1 MAERDETILFETI
14 PARDRDYHDDNER
27 EETEAERKT
36 REFMEDVNGKNSQKV
51 GFFDINKVDSA
62 ASFSARNF
70 CERVPSDQFGDP
82 ESLMMYIRRKY
93 GPGMYRILGRVEG
106 RKGFV
111 INSLFNIEP
120 TVGENPRNLPAVHTP
135 EKAGGDNL
143 AYIVQMIAQQN
154 QQMQQNIMM
163 MLEQRNEKKGIDLT
177 FLKDPQILA
186 LILPAAT
193 GLIGAVF
200 KNRRDPLADI
210 TQLLTITGTIKD
222 MREDSEGGGNPDTW
236 PALINNALDKLGSLA
251 PMIAAKPGQAPA
263 PRPAPGNDARP
274 TPQQLPPMAQAL
286 APQIKQLVEYA
297 QAGSDPAECAKV
309 VWNSAPEQY
318 RPALQQFLEADNCIS
333 TMARVNP
340 GVLDYAVWFDELRYN
355 VLELADPDQDADTHV
370 HDTPAD
376 PETPEQ

>member
-1 MAERDETILFETI
+1 MRDDDSDVVVFDAI
-14 PARDRDYHDDNER
+14 PSGGRFSEHER

-36 REFMEDVNGKNSQKV
+36 REFIEEVNGKDSQKV
-51 GFFDINKVDSA
+51 GFFDIYRVADA
-62 ASFSARNF
+62 ATFGIDDF

-82 ESLMMYIRRKY
+82 ESLMMFLRGKY
-93 GPGMYRILGRVEG
+93 GHGKYRILGRV
-106 RKGFV
+106 KGKKGV
-111 INSLFNIEP
+111 VLNSLLTIAP
-120 TVGENPRNLPAVHTP
+120 ALENPRNLPAVHTP

-200 KNRRDPLADI
+200 KNRRDPLDDI

-222 MREDSEGGGNPDTW
+222 MREESEGGGNPDTW
-236 PALINNALDKLGSLA
+236 PALINNALDKLGNLA

-263 PRPAPGNDARP
+263 PANAPRP